1 MMMLYVYGIV
11 GSPSFE
17 AAVSGHEG
25 AGVFPVR
32 CGDVAAAAAA
42 LSRGIAPE
50 PQNVWCH
57 EQVLEALMHRHA
69 VLPLRFGT
77 LVPDGDA
84 LCDKLRRMYSAL
96 MRDLARVGGKV
107 EFALRVTGIAKD
119 CPLVPD
125 AEQVSDGAE
134 PLPPG
139 KGYLLARAERLRER
153 SAKEDAARR
162 IERMLRPHLDP
173 AADDAVWEPAPQRRM
188 TLCASYLV
196 GRNGMSRFT
205 GAVDDACAR
214 YPALDVTCTGPWAPY
229 SFVTVRPDEVSQ

>member
-11 GSPSFE
+11 GSPSFD
-17 AAVSGHEG
+17 AVVSGHEG

-32 CGDVAAAAAA
+32 YGDVAAAASA

-50 PQNVWCH
+50 PQNVRCH
-57 EQVLEALMHRHA
+57 EQVLEALMQQHA

-84 LCDKLRRMYSAL
+84 LRDKLRRMYSAL
-96 MRDLARVGGKV
+96 TRDLTRLGGKV

-125 AEQVSDGAE
+125 AEQRSDGAE

-153 SAKEDAARR
+153 SAREDIAKRV
-162 IERMLRPHLDP
+162 EHMLRPHLDP
-173 AADDAVWEPAPQRRM
+173 AADDAVWEPAAQRCM

-196 GRNGMSRFT
+196 GRSGMSRFVD
-205 GAVDDACAR
+205 AVDDACGR
-214 YPALDVTCTGPWAPY
+214 YPELNVTCTGPWAPY
-229 SFVTVRPDEVSQ
+229 SFVTARPDEAWQ